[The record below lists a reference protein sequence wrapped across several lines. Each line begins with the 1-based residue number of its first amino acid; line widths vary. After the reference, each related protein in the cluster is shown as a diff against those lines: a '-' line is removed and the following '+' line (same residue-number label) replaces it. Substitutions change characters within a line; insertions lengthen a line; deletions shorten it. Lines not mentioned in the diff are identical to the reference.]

1 MKEFDIG
8 YTDLKKIVISM
19 HQIEG
24 DRDFEVYGNPFD
36 LYVSMLIWLSP
47 QLKTAPVFGGIAGI
61 MSSERGE
68 LDEPNHIPAMS
79 RNTRE
84 KSRHQDMYRRMLA
97 ASYDAQVG
105 ELPADKT
112 VEDIFAGG
120 DGWGKGNEAGK
131 NLVDDDRSSTRT
143 FMPKSPGRQR
153 GHTRN
158 KSANMGSSR
167 SGTPSHEMTTEQE
180 ERSVRHHDEID
191 EFELREDLKNWVIR
205 PPS

>member
-1 MKEFDIG
+1 
-8 YTDLKKIVISM
+8 
-19 HQIEG
+19 
-24 DRDFEVYGNPFD
+24 
-36 LYVSMLIWLSP
+36 MLIWPSP

-61 MSSERGE
+61 MSAERG
-68 LDEPNHIPAMS
+68 DFDDPSHIPALS
-79 RNTRE
+79 RKTQE
-84 KSRHQDMYRRMLA
+84 KSRLQDMYRRMLA

-167 SGTPSHEMTTEQE
+167 PGTPSYEMTMEQD
-180 ERSVRHHDEID
+180 ERSGKGHGEIN
-191 EFELREDLKNWVIR
+191 EFELREDLRNWVIR
-205 PPS
+205 SPS